1 MGMAPATATSTTIMI
16 KFTATAA
23 DGRKILGIGL
33 SHVNLERLKDNQP
46 IRFKGEDVDLD
57 GMDILIFS
65 GKTEDS
71 MAKQMD
77 PLLTAATVIKDK
89 R

>member
-1 MGMAPATATSTTIMI
+1 MI
-16 KFTATAA
+16 KFTATSG
-23 DGRKILGIGL
+23 DGRQILGIGL

-46 IRFKGEDVDLD
+46 IRFKGEDVGLP
-57 GMDILIFS
+57 DIDVLIFA
-65 GKTEDS
+65 GETEES